1 MTKLLIVESPT
12 KAKTISA
19 FLGSE
24 YIVKASVGHFRD
36 LPRHEMGVEPPNYK
50 PKYEINPEK
59 KDIVNALKKL
69 ASSAT
74 HIYLG
79 TDADRE
85 GEAIAWH
92 LKEALKLQD
101 PERIIFH
108 DVNKPTI
115 LAALASPRKIDMKLV
130 HAQEARRIS
139 DRLVGYTLS
148 PLSQRA
154 SGINNLS
161 VGRVQS
167 IAVKLVVEREREIL
181 NFIPT
186 AFYSVEITLSSGV
199 RMTLALKS
207 IRPDLERLTDPA
219 MADVIA
225 MVKDVIIHSVETKPR
240 SISPKSALTTS
251 LLQQTANAKLKMSLK
266 LCMSTAQSLFD
277 KGLITY
283 HRTDDPNMSEGAYEK
298 LCVYLKSI
306 NLEARRGRRI
316 YKSKE
321 GAQEAHEA
329 IRPYDFAVEDF
340 EGTDDEKRLYT
351 LIRDRAIRSQMPDAE
366 EDVTT
371 IIAEDVRPL
380 VNDRDQEFKAKFSCV
395 GRVETVAGWRSYKR
409 DDADDDK
416 EEQGSQ
422 TLSVLPTVGSPESV
436 MEAVRQD
443 KMTNAPKRFTEGSL
457 VNEMERLG
465 IGRPSTWASVVTTI
479 VSHGFVTLGDATDKK
494 KPATALIPKEIG
506 FAIVDTHADHRFLS
520 YDFTSKVE
528 QQLDSIAAGSLQYLP
543 MVRDMD
549 ALIQEDLG
557 MLKFE
562 PLYNIAKQSGSVC
575 PKCEQLVRR
584 LKSKT
589 KGTYFWIHAA
599 DEHGCEKYLSDDDG
613 KPIIKVAGTIGSA
626 CPRCTKPVKRLTSKS
641 DKKSFYWVHVEQAD
655 SEGCE
660 RFLDDDNGHPRVKV
674 AIARPEAPCPA
685 CGLIV
690 RRFPSKDL
698 KRPGFYWMHV
708 KDTDSCSTFLRDDD
722 GKPVAP
728 NPKQ

>member
-19 FLGSE
+19 FLGSD
-24 YIVKASVGHFRD
+24 YVVKASVGHFRD
-36 LPRHEMGVEPPNYK
+36 LPRHEMGVEPPNYV

-59 KDIVNALKKL
+59 KDIVNALRKL
-69 ASSAT
+69 ASTAT

-92 LKEALKLQD
+92 LKQVLNLKD
-101 PERIIFH
+101 PQRIIFH

-115 LAALASPRKIDMKLV
+115 LAALAAPRKIDMKLV
-130 HAQEARRIS
+130 HAQEARRVS

-167 IAVKLVVEREREIL
+167 IAVRLVVDREREIL
-181 NFIPT
+181 KFKPS
-186 AFYSVEITLSSGV
+186 AFYAVDITLASGLL
-199 RMTLALKS
+199 MTLALKS

-219 MADVIA
+219 LADVIA
-225 MVKDVIIHSVETKPR
+225 MVKEVTIQSIETKPR
-240 SISPKSALTTS
+240 AISPKPALTTS

-266 LCMSTAQSLFD
+266 SCMSTAQALFD

-283 HRTDDPNMSEGAYEK
+283 HRTDDPNMSDAAYDK
-298 LCVYLKSI
+298 LCIYLKSVD
-306 NLEARRGRRI
+306 LEPRRGKRI
-316 YKSKE
+316 YKSKA

-340 EGTDDEKRLYT
+340 EGSEDEKRLYT

-371 IIAEDVRPL
+371 IIAEDQRPL

-409 DDADDDK
+409 DDADEDK

-422 TLSVLPTVGSPESV
+422 IISTQPEIGSTESV
-436 MEAVRQD
+436 VDAKRLD
-443 KMTNAPKRFTEGSL
+443 KMTSAPKRFTEGSL

-479 VSHGFVTLGDATDKK
+479 VTHGFVTLGDPKDKK
-494 KPATALIPKEIG
+494 KPATALIPNEIG
-506 FAIVDTHADHRFLS
+506 FAVVDAHYEHRFLS
-520 YDFTSKVE
+520 YNFTSKVE
-528 QQLDSIAAGSLQYLP
+528 QQLDDIAGGNLQYLP
-543 MVRDMD
+543 MVRDMH
-549 ALIQEDLG
+549 ALIEEDLS

-562 PLYNIAKQSGSVC
+562 PLYNLARQSGSAC
-575 PKCEQLVRR
+575 PKCDSPVKR
-584 LKSKT
+584 LKSKE
-589 KGTYFWIHAA
+589 KGTFFWVHIAENH
-599 DEHGCEKYLSDDDG
+599 DCEKYLSDDDG
-613 KPIIKVAGTIGSA
+613 APVFKLAGTIGSA
-626 CPRCTKPVKRLTSKS
+626 CPKCEKPLKRLASKDS
-641 DKKSFYWVHVEQAD
+641 RSSFYWVHADKTD
-655 SEGCE
+655 SESCDKY
-660 RFLDDDNGHPRVKV
+660 FDDENGIPRVKS
-674 AIARPEAPCPA
+674 IIIRPEAICPA
-685 CGLIV
+685 CSQTV
-690 RRFPSKDL
+690 RRFPSKDQ
-698 KRPGFYWMHV
+698 KRPGFFWMHL
-708 KDTDSCSTFLRDDD
+708 KDTATCSTFLRDED

-728 NPKQ
+728 NQK

>member
-69 ASSAT
+69 ASTAT

-92 LKEALKLQD
+92 LKEALKIQD
-101 PERIIFH
+101 PQRIIFH

-115 LAALASPRKIDMKLV
+115 LAALAAPRKIDMKLV

-167 IAVKLVVEREREIL
+167 IAVRLVVDREREIM
-181 NFIPT
+181 NFTPT
-186 AFYSVEITLSSGV
+186 AFYSVEIVLSSGL
-199 RMTLALKS
+199 RLTLALKS

-219 MADVIA
+219 LADVIA
-225 MVKDVIIHSVETKPR
+225 MVKEVTIHSVETKPR
-240 SISPKSALTTS
+240 TVSPKSALTTS

-266 LCMSTAQSLFD
+266 LCMSTAQALFD

-283 HRTDDPNMSEGAYEK
+283 HRTDDPNMSDAAYEK
-298 LCVYLKSI
+298 LCVYLKSVD
-306 NLEARRGRRI
+306 LEARRGKRI

-340 EGTDDEKRLYT
+340 DGTDDEKRLYT

-371 IIAEDVRPL
+371 ITAEDQRPL
-380 VNDRDQEFKAKFSCV
+380 LNDREQEFKAKFTCV

-409 DDADDDK
+409 DDADEDK

-422 TLSVLPTVGSPESV
+422 VISIQPTMGAIENVV
-436 MEAVRQD
+436 EAKRQD

-479 VSHGFVTLGDATDKK
+479 VSHGFVTLGDVNDKK

-506 FAIVDTHADHRFLS
+506 FAIVDTHYDHRFLN

-528 QQLDSIAAGSLQYLP
+528 QQLDDIAAGSLQYLP
-543 MVRDMD
+543 MVRDMH
-549 ALIQEDLG
+549 ALINEDLS

-562 PLYNIAKQSGSVC
+562 PLHNIAKKTGSVC
-575 PKCEQLVRR
+575 PKCNALVRR
-584 LKSKT
+584 LKSKD
-589 KGTYFWIHAA
+589 KGTFFWVHAA
-599 DEHGCEKYLSDDDG
+599 EEHDCEKYLSDDDG
-613 KPIIKVAGTIGSA
+613 KPIIKIAGTVASA
-626 CPRCTKPVKRLTSKS
+626 CPKCTKPVKRLTSKDS
-641 DKKSFYWVHVEQAD
+641 KDSFYWVHIDQSDA
-655 SEGCE
+655 EGCDKY
-660 RFLDDDNGHPRVKV
+660 FDDDKGQPRIKIT
-674 AIARPEAPCPA
+674 IARPEAPCPA

-690 RRFPSKDL
+690 RRFPSKDT
-698 KRPGFYWMHV
+698 KRPGFYWMHL

-728 NPKQ
+728 TPK